1 MKVFAVIKNGIVIN
15 IIMWDGE
22 DKDFAKE
29 IDGDLVAS
37 TEEQQPGIGWLY
49 DGERFITP
57 PHPEKTQHQIIE
69 LATLEK
75 EGRIRFANDYMNNKQ
90 WPGKAAIGRLKGD
103 DLIKYNLWLD
113 YLDLVDAVDVQSAPE
128 ITWPNTP
135 S

>member
-1 MKVFAVIKNGIVIN
+1 MKVFAVVKNGIVIN

-57 PHPEKTQHQIIE
+57 PHPEKN
-69 LATLEK
+69 ATS
-75 EGRIRFANDYMNNKQ
+75 NN
-90 WPGKAAIGRLKGD
+90 
-103 DLIKYNLWLD
+103 
-113 YLDLVDAVDVQSAPE
+113 
-128 ITWPNTP
+128 
-135 S
+135 